1 MKESL
6 IKRTKRVK
14 NFTHLGN
21 EIFASNLSAESL
33 GVLCYVLHLPDD
45 WIVRKKQLMSHF
57 GMGRDKVN
65 NIFKELKEAGYIAE
79 VIKIRGNGG
88 KFDGVNYIVYDSPFD
103 RNTEKPYSG
112 KPVTGE
118 PCTGN
123 QYTGEPHNGETT
135 PTKNYINKELIIPIT
150 NLPKTNINVGTPEF
164 DKLSAYEKDAI
175 DALWFMHH
183 AYKDY

>member
-21 EIFASNLSAESL
+21 EIFASNLSPESL
-33 GVLCYVLHLPDD
+33 GILCYILHLPDD

-57 GMGRDKVN
+57 SIGRDKVN
-65 NIFKELKEAGYIAE
+65 NVFKELKEAGYIAE

-88 KFDGVNYIVYDSPFD
+88 KFDGVNYVVYDSPFD

-118 PCTGN
+118 PLTGN
-123 QYTGEPHNGETT
+123 QYTGEPHNGKTT
-135 PTKNYINKELIIPIT
+135 TTKNYPNKELIVPIT
-150 NLPKTNINVGTPEF
+150 NLPKTNIKVGTPEF
-164 DKLSAYEKDAI
+164 DRLSAEEKEAI
-175 DALWFMHH
+175 DGLWFMDP
-183 AYKDY
+183 AYNNY